1 MASCRVHL
9 ASNSAMI
16 FGREERPLLGLL
28 LLCVLLLQELE
39 VSPTDFDKVLTE
51 LAANGVTLREIKD
64 ATSLAYNQIRAVIA
78 VLIQGYGEH
87 N

>member
-1 MASCRVHL
+1 MRIATATCEIYVIDL
-9 ASNSAMI
+9 I
-16 FGREERPLLGLL
+16 TFGCGSYEEHQR
-28 LLCVLLLQELE
+28 LLQELE